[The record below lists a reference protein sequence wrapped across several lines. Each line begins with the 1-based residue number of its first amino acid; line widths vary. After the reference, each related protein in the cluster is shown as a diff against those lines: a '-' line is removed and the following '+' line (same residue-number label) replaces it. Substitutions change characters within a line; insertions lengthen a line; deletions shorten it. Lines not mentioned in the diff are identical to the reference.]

1 MKYNITPV
9 DKMLMTKIQKGKRDL
24 IEDLDRNITNQELC
38 LDEFIKGI
46 NECDNKNL
54 PNTKAV
60 WNLSALI
67 NIISLDLKVIQRDLY
82 ASHNN
87 WTQRYFIRQAY
98 LLIYEFFNTY
108 YSQQK
113 EFYEIVNNKLNISSL
128 DTDKE
133 KVIKGFRE
141 YKKKHDKTFYSI
153 RNNTIGHREKDIVK
167 QVEYIEQL
175 NFATA
180 IEIMLEFDQLLNQTG
195 DYFQKIIDAGLKD
208 IDLLQ

>member
-1 MKYNITPV
+1 MKYNITSV
-9 DKMLMTKIQKGKRDL
+9 DKILMAKIQKGKRSL
-24 IEDLDRNITNQELC
+24 IEDLDRNIANQELC

-46 NECDNKNL
+46 NECDKNNL
-54 PNTKAV
+54 HKTKAV
-60 WNLSALI
+60 WNLSALV

-82 ASHNN
+82 ASNNN

-113 EFYEIVNNKLNISSL
+113 EFYEIVNNKLNISSF
-128 DTDKE
+128 DADKE
-133 KVIKGFRE
+133 MVIKGFRE
-141 YKKKHDKTFYSI
+141 YKKKHEKTFYSI

-167 QVEYIEQL
+167 QVEYIELL
-175 NFATA
+175 NFSTA

-195 DYFQKIIDAGLKD
+195 EYFQKIIDAGLKEID
-208 IDLLQ
+208 ILQ